1 MGRGYKLAFDTPKAL
16 LKHLDD
22 RQITWAFLDK
32 SMPEELRR
40 PHDHLLEKALLGAPE
55 AWKLVREQG
64 ITRKPGQQGRMLI
77 YQRETSAVR

>member
-1 MGRGYKLAFDTPKAL
+1 
-16 LKHLDD
+16 
-22 RQITWAFLDK
+22 
-32 SMPEELRR
+32 MPEELRR